1 VKIYTTHMRPDR
13 APVLVPEGFSWAAL
27 VFGALFFLAH
37 RAWNA
42 LVVNIAAL
50 VLAGAAAGLLHSAAP
65 MLGVV
70 VLQGVLGND
79 LLRWGLAMHGYVP
92 GPVVAARDPDS
103 ALARLMDERVDLIGD
118 MTGLVGARF

>member
-13 APVLVPEGFSWAAL
+13 APVLVREGFSWTAF

-42 LVVNIAAL
+42 FVLNLAAL
-50 VLAGAAAGLLHSAAP
+50 VLAAIAARGLQTAAP
-65 MLGVV
+65 LLGVF

-79 LLRWGLAMHGYVP
+79 LLRWGLSMHGYVP
-92 GPVVAARDPDS
+92 GPVVAAGDQDS
-103 ALARLMDERVDLIGD
+103 ALARLIDERVDLIGD
-118 MTGLVGARF
+118 MNGLGASF